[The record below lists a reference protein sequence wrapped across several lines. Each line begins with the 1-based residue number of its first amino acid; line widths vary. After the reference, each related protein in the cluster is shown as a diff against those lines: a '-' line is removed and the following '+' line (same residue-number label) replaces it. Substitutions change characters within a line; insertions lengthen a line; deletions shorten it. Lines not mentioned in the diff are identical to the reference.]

1 MAKPAFDPKMPFEE
15 AKAKPA
21 FDPSKPFEVV
31 AEEKGPSLAEK
42 IETGGRS
49 AVEGITGG
57 LSEPVFSGIN
67 AVVGNLIDAGFDAES
82 IGEFAKQA
90 VSKEAIK
97 QEYEKDIARRRRL
110 EAEMP
115 EVALPAEIGGAVLG
129 GLASGGLAA
138 AGRLGTAG
146 KVLTA
151 APRAVEAV
159 AGAAAGKV
167 PTAIGQAIA
176 RGAISAGG
184 AEAAK
189 GAAQIPTGVMT
200 PEEMDIASAA
210 KFGGLLG
217 GGAQALVSGIKAAP
231 GGAKKVLS
239 ALGGVNE
246 GAIEKY
252 LKDPQALVR
261 AKSPEAIKDII
272 DAQVDELTKAVE
284 AGEVSAKQAQSALD
298 AAKNALKEEVAKRT
312 DEFNAAK
319 FNARETLA
327 KAQTKFNEAVKLSK
341 QSTEAAM
348 TGGKAALRDD
358 AVQAVTDLKEKVVQG
373 SKKSYEILLKSG
385 RSVEA
390 KPAIQAAEQALEELK
405 VQGKAPKAG
414 ASAAAYAKIQS
425 YIDDL
430 KQYKKP
436 LSASD
441 AKKKIQ
447 QLDQDWRAA
456 TDAGEFTDS
465 EQRALRSI
473 RKAFDE
479 QLKSIPEYAA
489 VMDEVA
495 TDTDLL
501 GRANKLFGNVERAAP
516 KIARIDLP
524 ARDLDRAVL
533 LELGTR
539 VGRPFERQVQAIQVG
554 AKMALP
560 GAAEAALTMSPEAEA
575 LRKAEMQ
582 MARMKRPGALQQA
595 LGKVETASPEAM
607 AVMKAQQRAA
617 QTQQIVQ
624 AAQQKIKDV
633 GPFARPLSNIS
644 AIRTAV
650 SGKNPEYVKFLQNL
664 TKLSGEDFVQMIS
677 DLKLAQ
683 EFQKEFRIGSRNV
696 NLWGLGAGG
705 AVYALTGDPT
715 SSLVIAG
722 LGGGFGGMVDRFGP
736 AMTQKILDGYLK
748 VQGMPTVQKIEAA
761 FAGMPVEVINQV
773 KNDFIRTIPAVSS
786 EQILIQPDQVESVKK
801 DVMDS
806 PLSSLKK
813 AKMMKA
819 IQSNKP
825 VESGDLAAVMLGQKP
840 KAPMILEAPK
850 KDDLKIDRPDVL
862 KALET
867 RARQ

>member
-1 MAKPAFDPKMPFEE
+1 MAKPAFDPNKPFDE

-31 AEEKGPSLAEK
+31 AEPAGPSFAEK

-97 QEYEKDIARRRRL
+97 QEYEKDISRRRRL
-110 EAEMP
+110 EAELP

-129 GLASGGLAA
+129 GLASGGLSA
-138 AGRLGTAG
+138 AGKLGTAG

-159 AGAAAGKV
+159 AGAAAAKV
-167 PTAIGQAIA
+167 PTAIGQALV
-176 RGAISAGG
+176 RGAVSAGG

-189 GAAQIPTGVMT
+189 GAAQVPTGVMT
-200 PEEMDIASAA
+200 PEELDIAGAA
-210 KFGGLLG
+210 KFGGVLG

-231 GGAKKVLS
+231 SGAKKILS

-246 GAIEKY
+246 GAIDKY
-252 LKDPQALVR
+252 LKDPGALVR

-272 DAQVDELTKAVE
+272 DGQVDELAKAVE
-284 AGEVSAKQAQSALD
+284 TGEVSAKQAQTALD
-298 AAKNALKEEVAKRT
+298 AAKGALREEVSKRSN
-312 DEFNAAK
+312 EFNAAK

-348 TGGKAALRDD
+348 TGGKTALRDD

-385 RSVEA
+385 KSVEA
-390 KPAIQAAEQALEELK
+390 KPAIAAAEEALDELK

-414 ASAAAYAKIQS
+414 ASAAAYAKIES

-430 KQYKKP
+430 KQYKGP

-473 RKAFDE
+473 RRAFDE
-479 QLKSIPEYAA
+479 QLKSVPEYAK
-489 VMDEVA
+489 VMEEVSA
-495 TDTDLL
+495 DTDLL
-501 GRANKLFGNVERAAP
+501 SRANKLFGSAERASP
-516 KIARIDLP
+516 KIARIELA
-524 ARDLDRAVL
+524 ARDLDRNTL
-533 LELGTR
+533 FELGART
-539 VGRPFERQVQAIQVG
+539 GKAFEKQVEAIQAG
-554 AKMALP
+554 SKMVAP
-560 GAAEAALTMSPEAEA
+560 GAAEAALAVGPEGMA

-582 MARMKRPGALQQA
+582 MARMKRPGAAQEA
-595 LGKVETASPEAM
+595 LGKVETGSPQAM
-607 AVMKAQQRAA
+607 AVMKAQQRVA
-617 QTQQIVQ
+617 QTQQVVK
-624 AAQQKIKDV
+624 AAQEKIKEI

-650 SGKNPEYVKFLQNL
+650 SGKNPEYIKFLQNL
-664 TKLSGEDFVQMIS
+664 TQLSGEDFVQMIN
-677 DLKLAQ
+677 DLKLAEQ
-683 EFQKEFRIGSRNV
+683 FQKEFRIGSRNV
-696 NLWGLGAGG
+696 NMWGLGAGA

-736 AMTQKILDGYLK
+736 RMTQKVLDGYLK
-748 VQGMPTVQKIEAA
+748 VQGMPTVQKLEAA
-761 FAGMPVEVINQV
+761 FAGLPTEVINQV
-773 KNDFIRTIPAVSS
+773 KNDFVRSIPVVSN
-786 EQILIQPDQVESVKK
+786 EQILIQPDQAESVKQ

-806 PLSSLKK
+806 SLSSLKK
-813 AKMMKA
+813 AKMVKA
-819 IQSNKP
+819 IQGNKP

-840 KAPMILEAPK
+840 KAPMLFETPK

-862 KALET
+862 KALEK
-867 RARQ
+867 RAGQ